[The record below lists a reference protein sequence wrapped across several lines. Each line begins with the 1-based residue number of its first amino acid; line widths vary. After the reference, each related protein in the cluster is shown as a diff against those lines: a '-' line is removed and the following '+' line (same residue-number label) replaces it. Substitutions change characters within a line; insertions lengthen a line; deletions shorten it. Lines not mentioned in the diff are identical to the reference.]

1 MLQVKHVC
9 KQYKTGDLVQKAL
22 NDVSLNLRDNEF
34 VAILGPSGS
43 GKTTLLNVI
52 GGLDRYDSG
61 DLIINGVSTKQY
73 TDRDW
78 DSYRNHTIGF
88 IFQSYNLIP
97 HQSVLANVELA
108 LTISGVSRSERK
120 KRAKQALA
128 DVGLG
133 SQIHKRPNQLS
144 GGQMQRVAIARALV
158 NDPDIL
164 LADEPT
170 GALDTDTGI
179 QVMDLL
185 KEVAKDRL
193 VVMVTHNPQLAEQYA
208 TRIVNLSDGCITGDS
223 QPYEINENAMAEP
236 EHKNMGH
243 VSMSFGRS
251 LSLSLNNLLTKR
263 GRTILTAFAG
273 SIGII
278 GISLIIA
285 FSSGVNDYI
294 GSIQS
299 ETMAEYPVQITSS
312 GIDISS
318 MLDNVE
324 SMVPMGEDEMPDPDE
339 ITVTSILETMFTAFS
354 TNDLQYLKE
363 YFDSGESGVEDYS
376 KTIEYK
382 YDIDPEIYLYDGD
395 TYNKVN
401 PADNVFGVSEG
412 SFLGT
417 FVSNNTMM
425 QSMGMTSS
433 FYQMPEDTGLYQD
446 NYDVKAGRWPE
457 NYNECVLVLT
467 SMGNISDLLMYTL
480 GLRDYS
486 ELTDMFTQYALGE
499 DLEFDENY
507 SDSYTYDDILGT
519 KYKLIYSADYYEYD
533 EEYEIWVDKTDNSKY
548 MKEML
553 DNAEDLEIVGVVKP
567 KEDATTEVLTSGI
580 NYLPALTQ
588 QIVTVASEKDIV
600 KDQIANPK
608 TDVFTGEEFGEDS
621 EGFDIASMFGMDESS
636 IADAFDLSSMMD
648 SMDLS
653 GMLDSIDMSS
663 MMNSID
669 MSSMLNSMDMSG
681 MIDSMIGDFAL
692 TMDISD
698 LMGDMDMS
706 SLMSSMDLSSMLD
719 MSSLMSSMD
728 LSSML
733 DTSSLDLSSMLDMS
747 SLDLSS
753 MLDMSSLDLSSM
765 LDMSSLDLSSMFDM
779 SSLMS
784 SMDLSSLM
792 DFSNMD
798 LSSLMQ
804 GLQINISMDDLG
816 TMLTDLVAGYEDY
829 LTENPVDFSAIF
841 GDFSAYLQ
849 TSDAQSVISSALLQM
864 LDNSAIQIETDSI
877 NGMLSDILDD
887 YNDWVA
893 ESVNNGE
900 VVTAEDYIATG
911 TAIAIFNKWAAEN
924 ITISDD
930 FSLDTEM
937 LSDMTR
943 QLVDSYMTFSEQNNA
958 TAVSDVLT
966 SFEAYLSSDSA
977 SGIISSSLV
986 NMIDTSSIESQITAY
1001 MTTYMAGMMTSLT
1014 GAMEEQI
1021 TAMTDEIISQMSD
1034 AMLAS
1039 ISDATASYTDSISS
1053 SITDSISDSLSG
1065 SMDDM
1070 IAAYSASITDS
1081 LSASMSGM
1089 TDGYSDLIAD
1099 SMGDMMN
1106 EYVSSMSTSM
1116 GGLLS
1121 DSIST
1126 DALMDSMNLDTSSL
1140 DFTDSINSMV
1150 DQMMDGFAGSMA
1162 DSINIDTDAIMDA
1175 MDFNFDMDSMD
1186 FTDLLTSMTGSSSG
1200 YDSNL
1205 SSLGYVD
1212 FDKPSEID
1220 IYPLD
1225 FESKDAITAILDD
1238 YNYRMEANGEEEKV
1252 ITYTDMVGTM
1262 MSAVTTI
1269 IDVVSYVLIAFVAVS
1284 LIVSSIMIG
1293 IITYISVLERTKE
1306 IGILRAMGASKRN
1319 ISQIFNAETF
1329 IIGLFAGLL
1338 GVLISYLLIIP
1349 INLLLSVLITAAE
1362 VKAVL
1367 PVADAALLV
1376 ILSMVL
1382 TLIGGAIP
1390 SRSAAKK
1397 DPVSA
1402 LRTE

>member
-97 HQSVLANVELA
+97 HQSILSNVELA
-108 LTISGVSRSERK
+108 LTISGVPRSERK
-120 KRAKQALA
+120 KRAKQALE

-185 KEVAKDRL
+185 KKVAKDRL

-223 QPYEINENAMAEP
+223 QPYEIDENALAEP

-312 GIDISS
+312 GLDISS

-324 SMVPMGEDEMPDPDE
+324 SMVPMGEGEMPDPDE

-382 YDIDPEIYLYDGD
+382 YDIDPEIYLYDGE

-457 NYNECVLVLT
+457 SYNECVLVLT

-519 KYKLIYSADYYEYD
+519 KYKLVYSADYYEYD
-533 EEYEIWVDKTDNSKY
+533 EEYGVWVDKTDNSKF

-553 DNAEDLEIVGVVKP
+553 NNAEDLEIVGIVKP

-600 KDQIANPK
+600 KDQLANPK
-608 TDVFTGEEFGEDS
+608 TDVFTGEEFGEES
-621 EGFDIASMFGMDESS
+621 EGIDFASMFGMDTSS
-636 IADAFDLSSMMD
+636 IADAFDLSSMME

-653 GMLDSIDMSS
+653 SMLDSIDLSS
-663 MMNSID
+663 MMSSVD

-728 LSSML
+728 LSSLL
-733 DTSSLDLSSMLDMS
+733 DMSSLTSSIDLSSMLDMS

-753 MLDMSSLDLSSM
+753 I
-765 LDMSSLDLSSMFDM
+765 FDM

-784 SMDLSSLM
+784 SMDLSSMM
-792 DFSNMD
+792 DFSSMD

-804 GLQINISMDDLG
+804 GLEINISMDDLG
-816 TMLTDLVAGYEDY
+816 TMLTDLVAGYETY
-829 LTENPVDFSAIF
+829 LADNPVDFTAMIS
-841 GDFSAYLQ
+841 DFSSYLQ
-849 TSDAQSVISSALLQM
+849 STEVQEIISSTMLQI
-864 LDNSAIQIETDSI
+864 LEDNGSIQIDQSSI
-877 NGMLSDILDD
+877 DGMLSDILSD
-887 YNDWVA
+887 YNDWVE
-893 ESVNNGE
+893 ESVNSGL
-900 VVTAEDYIATG
+900 VVTDEDYITSGQAQD
-911 TAIAIFNKWAAEN
+911 IFNKWADDN
-924 ITISDD
+924 ITINGD
-930 FSLDTEM
+930 FSLDTNV
-937 LSDMTR
+937 LSNMTR
-943 QLVDSYMTFSEQNNA
+943 QLVDSFITYSEQNSS
-958 TAVSDVLT
+958 TAVSDILA

-977 SGIISSSLV
+977 SEIISSSLV
-986 NMIDTSSIESQITAY
+986 NMIDMSSIENQITAY

-1021 TAMTDEIISQMSD
+1021 AAMTDEIVNQMSD

-1039 ISDATASYTDSISS
+1039 ISDVTASYTDSISN
-1053 SITDSISDSLSG
+1053 SLAG
-1065 SMDDM
+1065 SMNDM
-1070 IAAYSASITDS
+1070 IAAFSASITDS
-1081 LSASMSGM
+1081 LSSSMSGL
-1089 TDGYSDLIAD
+1089 TDSYSDLISG

-1106 EYVSSMSTSM
+1106 DYVSSMSTSM

-1140 DFTDSINSMV
+1140 NFTDSINSMV
-1150 DQMMDGFAGSMA
+1150 DQMMDGFADSMA
-1162 DSINIDTDAIMDA
+1162 GSIDIDTDAILDSMNFD
-1175 MDFNFDMDSMD
+1175 FDMDSMD
-1186 FTDLLTSMTGSSSG
+1186 LTDLLTSMTGSSSG

-1367 PVADAALLV
+1367 PIGDAILLV
-1376 ILSMVL
+1376 ILSMIL